1 MRDAYGGI
9 VNLAILVV
17 FLVLVNGYLAFNV
30 NYTKAFRVKNK
41 IITTLENYSTTS
53 GTGCDQSGT
62 CQNIISDYEK
72 KIGYSVTTITD
83 NSGNKNTVCPPSLGF
98 CYTKIFVGSSADGS
112 TEEETTTNVIDDNR
126 KYYYKVITAV
136 NINIPLINKILPSI
150 FTVSGNTNII
160 DPELD
165 K

>member
-41 IITTLENYSTTS
+41 IITTLENYSGNCEEGS
-53 GTGCDQSGT
+53 K
-62 CQNIISDYEK
+62 CQTIIEDYEN
-72 KIGYSVTTITD
+72 KIGYNAAIVVSKDKDTYCNQKKGYCIKKITLGEDMGSDSTTIDTS
-83 NSGNKNTVCPPSLGF
+83 N
-98 CYTKIFVGSSADGS
+98 
-112 TEEETTTNVIDDNR
+112 
-126 KYYYKVITAV
+126 KYYYKVTTIV
-136 NINIPLINKILPSI
+136 NINIPIINRILPSI
-150 FTVSGNTNII
+150 FSVSGNTNII
-160 DPELD
+160 DPNLT